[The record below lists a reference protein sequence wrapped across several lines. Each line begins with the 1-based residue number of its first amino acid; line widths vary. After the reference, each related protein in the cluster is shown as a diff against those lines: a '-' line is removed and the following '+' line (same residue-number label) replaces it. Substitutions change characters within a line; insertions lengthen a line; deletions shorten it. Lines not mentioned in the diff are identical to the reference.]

1 MHTMSMR
8 RAYDVHT
15 MCGST
20 TAVLKILRQAA
31 AATGEH
37 PVDSIITQPRAG
49 ALQDRAAAVSP
60 EHVHDVLAR
69 HVLTDGFRLVY
80 DTTAS
85 HGSWLVDA
93 QTGDEYLDLYT
104 FFASAPLGSNP
115 RGLADDPEFMAVLA
129 EAAANKP
136 ANPDIY
142 TTHYAQFVETFA
154 RVLGDPALPH
164 LFFVEGGALAVENA
178 LKTAFDWK
186 SRRNEAAGRPP
197 GLGGKVLHLT
207 RAFHGRSGYTLSLT
221 NTEPNKTDRFPK
233 FDWPRIDVPAVRF
246 PLEDHLAEVEEAEA
260 RALAQARAAFEAYP
274 HDIACFIAE
283 PIQGEGGDNH
293 MRPEFLRAMQ
303 DLCHAND
310 ALFVL
315 DEVQTGV
322 GLTGTA
328 WAYQQLG
335 LQPDI
340 VAFAKKVQL
349 GGVMAG
355 RRVDEV
361 ADNVFTVPGRIN
373 STWGGGLVDMVRSRR
388 LLEIIERD
396 RLIDQAAKVGHWLLG
411 ELRALRERHHALAS
425 NARGRGLMCALDLP
439 ARAARDTVVR
449 RLLAEHVVVLPC
461 GERTVRFR
469 PALDVTEEELG
480 FGLAALDRVLASL
493 S

>member
-1 MHTMSMR
+1 MSE
-8 RAYDVHT
+8 
-15 MCGST
+15 
-20 TAVLKILRQAA
+20 LRS
-31 AATGEH
+31 
-37 PVDSIITQPRAG
+37 V
-49 ALQDRAAAVSP
+49 
-60 EHVHDVLAR
+60 
-69 HVLTDGFRLVY
+69 HVLPSEVHKRLSEHLLVDGYRLVL
-80 DTTAS
+80 DAERS

-93 QTGDEYLDLYT
+93 RDGREFLDLYT
-104 FFASAPLGSNP
+104 QFASAPLGSNP
-115 RGLADDPEFMAVLA
+115 PGIVDDLEFMALLA
-129 EAAANKP
+129 RVAANKP
-136 ANPDIY
+136 ANPDMY

-186 SRRNEAAGRPP
+186 SRRNEAAGRPA

-221 NTEPNKTDRFPK
+221 NTEPVKTDRFPK

-246 PLEDHLAEVEEAEA
+246 PLADHRDEVERAEA
-260 RALAQARAAFEAYP
+260 RALAQARAAFERYP

-293 MRPEFLRAMQ
+293 MRPEFLHAMQ
-303 DLCHAND
+303 AMCREAD

-335 LQPDI
+335 LEPDI

-349 GGVMAG
+349 GGIMAG

-361 ADNVFTVPGRIN
+361 ADNVFAVPSRIN
-373 STWGGGLVDMVRSRR
+373 STWGGGLADMVRSRR
-388 LLEIIERD
+388 LLEIIDRD
-396 RLIDQAAKVGHWLLG
+396 RLIERAAKVGNWFLG
-411 ELRALRERHHALAS
+411 ELVSLGERHADVAS
-425 NARGRGLMCALDLP
+425 NVRGRGLMCAFDLP
-439 ARAARDTVVR
+439 DTPARDVAQ
-449 RLLAEHVVVLPC
+449 RLLREDHVLVLPC
-461 GERTVRFR
+461 GERSIRFR
-469 PALDVTEEELG
+469 PALDVTEPELE
-480 FGLAALDRVLASL
+480 FGLAALDRTLTTLAR
-493 S
+493 

>member
-1 MHTMSMR
+1 MLEIIRWMIETPGGLT
-8 RAYDVHT
+8 VE
-15 MCGST
+15 T
-20 TAVLKILRQAA
+20 TADVAISPGQVHEVLSR
-31 AATGEH
+31 
-37 PVDSIITQPRAG
+37 S
-49 ALQDRAAAVSP
+49 
-60 EHVHDVLAR
+60 VLD
-69 HVLTDGFRLVY
+69 DGFKLVY
-80 DTTAS
+80 DSQAS
-85 HGSWLVDA
+85 HGSWLVDELSG
-93 QTGDEYLDLYT
+93 QEYLDLYT

-129 EAAANKP
+129 QAAANKP

-142 TTHYAQFVETFA
+142 TTHYAQFVDTFV
-154 RVLGDPALPH
+154 RVLGDPELPH

-260 RALAQARAAFEAYP
+260 RALAQARAAFEAHP

-293 MRPEFLRAMQ
+293 MRPEFLQAMQ
-303 DLCHAND
+303 ALCHEYD

-322 GLTGTA
+322 GLTGTV

-335 LQPDI
+335 LDPDI

-355 RRVDEV
+355 RRVNEV
-361 ADNVFTVPGRIN
+361 ADNVFAVSGRIN
-373 STWGGGLVDMVRSRR
+373 STWGGGLADMVRSRR

-396 RLIDQAAKVGHWLLG
+396 ELIDKAAKVGDWLLG
-411 ELRALRERHHALAS
+411 ELQALGERHTELVS
-425 NARGRGLMCALDLP
+425 NVRGRGLMCALDLP

-449 RLLAEHVVVLPC
+449 RMLDERVIVLPA

-469 PALDVTEEELG
+469 PALDVTEQELE
-480 FGLAALDRVLASL
+480 FGLAALDRVLDAL
-493 S
+493 T